1 MKNTHS
7 YKLFA
12 KMCESQL
19 MEYSTAIPIL
29 SNHPDGKSL
38 IQFLHIRKKLPHN
51 IRWETVP
58 KLRWSGLKQD
68 YQGAWVIVQGR
79 NGVGA
84 IKFTS
89 GDKNYEGIVVNP
101 DDGDIEQIRD
111 TRGGTI
117 KQFLKSYIGKLEVFY
132 VGREPP
138 EFSKKSQE
146 RNKNR
151 VLNRKSSEISHDTLE
166 KKFKPLWIKA
176 INAAIADIKGITVN
190 MVKNGAFGKAGD
202 KLDQIKKLER
212 ALEHI
217 EEDSQHTPGIISMSV
232 RLAVTMAASHYYP
245 EETGNISRRWDG
257 YASEHNDGVE
267 LLLKDISNG
276 DTKKLGTVLAFFKQG
291 LMTI

>member
-1 MKNTHS
+1 MKKHS

-12 KMCESQL
+12 IMCESQL

-29 SNHPDGKSL
+29 SNNPDGKSL
-38 IQFLHIRKKLPHN
+38 IQFLHSRKKLAHN

-58 KLRWSGLKQD
+58 KLRWNALKQD

-84 IKFTS
+84 IKSTS
-89 GDKNYEGIVVNP
+89 GDKNYEGIVVDP
-101 DDGDIEQIRD
+101 EDGDIEQIRD
-111 TRGGTI
+111 TRGGTV
-117 KQFLKSYIGKLEVFY
+117 KEFLKSYIGKLEAFY
-132 VGREPP
+132 VGREST
-138 EFSKKSQE
+138 ELLRKSQE
-146 RNKNR
+146 RDKNR
-151 VLNRKSSEISHDTLE
+151 VLNRKSSEISPETLE

-217 EEDSQHTPGIISMSV
+217 EEDSQHTAGIISMSV